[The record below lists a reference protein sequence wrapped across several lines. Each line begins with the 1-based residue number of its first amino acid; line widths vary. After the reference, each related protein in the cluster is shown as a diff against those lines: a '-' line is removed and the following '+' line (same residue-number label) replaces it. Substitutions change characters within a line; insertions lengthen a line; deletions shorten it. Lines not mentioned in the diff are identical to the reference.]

1 MDELALHV
9 LDIAQNAITAGA
21 KTVTIR
27 ALQSLEA
34 DSLDLWVEDDGCG
47 MSPAMLESV
56 TSPFTTSRTTR
67 KVGLGI
73 PLLKQTAEMT
83 GGSFVIESTEGVGT
97 KLHARYV
104 PSSLDMLPLGDMGS
118 TMLLLVQQKPDMR
131 FVYERSLGDRSF
143 TLDTDALRTEL
154 EGVPLDTPEVLDFIQ
169 GFVQENESELQA

>member
-21 KTVTIR
+21 RTVTIR
-27 ALQSLEA
+27 ALESRERDA
-34 DSLDLWVEDDGCG
+34 LDLWVEDDGCG

-97 KLHARYV
+97 RLHAVYV

-131 FVYERSLGDRSF
+131 FIYERTLDSAAF
-143 TLDTDALRTEL
+143 TLDTDMLREEL
-154 EGVPLDTPEVLDFIQ
+154 EGVPLDTPEVLEFIQ
-169 GFVQENESELQA
+169 AFVRENESAL